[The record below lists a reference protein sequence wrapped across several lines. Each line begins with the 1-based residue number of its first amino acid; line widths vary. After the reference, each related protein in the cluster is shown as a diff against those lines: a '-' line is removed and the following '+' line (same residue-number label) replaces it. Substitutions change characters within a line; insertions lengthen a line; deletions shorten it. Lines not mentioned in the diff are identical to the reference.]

1 MPPRAPSAR
10 LAARQRREGA
20 TENWPDGAVA
30 NGDAE
35 GQVAD
40 LPDENLRNETLASD
54 RDDGTGLRPS
64 SDPEGSIGIL
74 PEENLDTN
82 PALQEL
88 DSDLDALESTERDK
102 LKRVEK
108 TVELLKRINFKLEAT
123 GQERYLAELPLS
135 RISHRLLQAHA
146 GLTEDRDT
154 LERFTKAQTFLVRQM
169 PYWKQFVFADQGSSQ
184 RPRRVRGWEALNQTL
199 RDIREGL
206 NVVHESVRNE
216 NGRAE
221 SVRKRT
227 ESVVKGAQSDWNRM
241 KFDSINS
248 LLVAMSATY
257 SRYFEKEVM
266 DDEYIKFVVHN
277 LTCLQP
283 DSIAELEQL
292 RLKMISLHEAY
303 GTEGHL
309 EAEVPTKESL
319 VDLVRSFNSPERQID
334 LATEIVNLLKEPH
347 DFVTATQPS
356 DVKLM
361 DRIDQLDILLTRL
374 WDRNPK
380 SNTGFDEFLRSLPP
394 ADETLI
400 QSPLRMVEQLMSSWK
415 IVDRIAEGTFV
426 SLKQKLEALVSRT
439 PKKYPRHLTPA
450 MNYPAKLLRNLLVSS
465 GAKGAIDAYA
475 EHFRQNQV
483 ARVSNR
489 AVSKGLTV
497 AVASHTDT
505 SSAVEDAYLD
515 DDDVS
520 HSLLEAIHAVQL
532 KGEDV
537 PVELMAALSTLTCD
551 VCGEKGHLQ
560 AQCPMAAD
568 LRRKIYE
575 LLQNQ
580 PFANHSADTLSRFFA
595 TFFREKSI
603 PFPRKPGYHRWNA
616 ANFRGKRGD
625 TAN

>member
-1 MPPRAPSAR
+1 LDTIPVSRAFESDTDA
-10 LAARQRREGA
+10 LGA
-20 TENWPDGAVA
+20 TER
-30 NGDAE
+30 
-35 GQVAD
+35 
-40 LPDENLRNETLASD
+40 DE
-54 RDDGTGLRPS
+54 
-64 SDPEGSIGIL
+64 
-74 PEENLDTN
+74 
-82 PALQEL
+82 
-88 DSDLDALESTERDK
+88 LE
-102 LKRVEK
+102 RVEK
-108 TVELLKRINFKLEAT
+108 TVELLKRINENLEAA

-135 RISHRLLQAHA
+135 RISHGLLQAHA

-154 LERFTKAQTFLVRQM
+154 LERFAKAQTFLVRQM
-169 PYWKQFVFADQGSSQ
+169 PYWKQFAFADQGSSQ
-184 RPRRVRGWEALNQTL
+184 RPRRVRGWEMLNQTL

-241 KFDSINS
+241 KFDSISS

-257 SRYFEKEVM
+257 SRYFEQEVM
-266 DDEYIKFVVHN
+266 NDEYIKFVVHN

-292 RLKMISLHEAY
+292 RLKMISLHE
-303 GTEGHL
+303 GPEGHL

-319 VDLVRSFNSPERQID
+319 VELVRSFISPERQID

-361 DRIDQLDILLTRL
+361 DRIDQLDIFLTRL

-400 QSPLRMVEQLMSSWK
+400 QSPLRMVEQLLSSWK

-426 SLKQKLEALVSRT
+426 SLKQKMEALVSRT
-439 PKKYPRHLTPA
+439 PKKYPRHLYPA
-450 MNYPAKLLRNLLVSS
+450 MNYPAKLLRNLLVAS

-497 AVASHTDT
+497 AVASHTDA
-505 SSAVEDAYLD
+505 SSDAEDTYLD

-537 PVELMAALSTLTCD
+537 PVELMAALNTLTCD

-568 LRRKIYE
+568 LRNRISE
-575 LLQNQ
+575 LLENQ
-580 PFANHSADTLSRFFA
+580 FANHSADSLSRFFA
-595 TFFREKSI
+595 TYFRQKSI

-616 ANFRGKRGD
+616 ANFRGRRSD
-625 TAN
+625 TAR

>member
-1 MPPRAPSAR
+1 
-10 LAARQRREGA
+10 
-20 TENWPDGAVA
+20 
-30 NGDAE
+30 
-35 GQVAD
+35 
-40 LPDENLRNETLASD
+40 
-54 RDDGTGLRPS
+54 
-64 SDPEGSIGIL
+64 
-74 PEENLDTN
+74 
-82 PALQEL
+82 
-88 DSDLDALESTERDK
+88 
-102 LKRVEK
+102 
-108 TVELLKRINFKLEAT
+108 
-123 GQERYLAELPLS
+123 
-135 RISHRLLQAHA
+135 
-146 GLTEDRDT
+146 
-154 LERFTKAQTFLVRQM
+154 
-169 PYWKQFVFADQGSSQ
+169 
-184 RPRRVRGWEALNQTL
+184 
-199 RDIREGL
+199 
-206 NVVHESVRNE
+206 
-216 NGRAE
+216 
-221 SVRKRT
+221 
-227 ESVVKGAQSDWNRM
+227 M

-380 SNTGFDEFLRSLPP
+380 NNTGFDEFLRSLPP

-400 QSPLRMVEQLMSSWK
+400 QSPLRMVEQLLSSWK

-426 SLKQKLEALVSRT
+426 SLKQKMEALVSR
-439 PKKYPRHLTPA
+439 KKYPRHLHPA
-450 MNYPAKLLRNLLVSS
+450 MNYPAKLLRNLLVAS

-537 PVELMAALSTLTCD
+537 PVELMAALNTLTCD

-560 AQCPMAAD
+560 AQCPVAAD
-568 LRRKIYE
+568 LRSKISA
-575 LLQNQ
+575 LLEAQ

-595 TFFREKSI
+595 TYFRQKSI

-616 ANFRGKRGD
+616 ANFRGRRGD